1 MSFKSEAANVRAGL
15 NSGSYKKKVDPF
27 KGFFEELTYGL
38 KKRDEEKR
46 QEEKE
51 KRQQARA
58 VARATKAKQDAED
71 KAEKERTDLANF
83 YLTST
88 GQSPTSQNQAA
99 LMTVIKGG
107 NFTDFGSLDKHMS
120 QYSTY
125 NPGTPQDNIDSQM
138 QSAGLLQP
146 GDGPYKAKTEEAN
159 SLSPE
164 GTIKFTGSKGK
175 DVLSMKLDEVRYELG
190 DTSLTTERRS
200 DLERRLKSLTDVKP
214 YEPTTLYKSDGSKV
228 VARTAKEEATYL
240 ADGFNLVEG
249 AKPEKFVKRNLY
261 KEGGQIEVFDQK
273 TYKELTDDGW
283 SNVKPADATTFQK
296 RTLYKDG
303 TKLEVF
309 NQEDL
314 NTAIDAA
321 WSAVEPAAP
330 TEFDNRYVYK
340 DGGELQVFNQA
351 DYDAAITDGWGA
363 AKPAKVTDF
372 KSRTLFKDGAKQFVT
387 TQAEMTAA
395 VNDGWSAIEPAEL
408 EEKVFAQRTLYGE
421 DGTEVRVFTQSELTA
436 LKAEGWSNIKPAK
449 AVTFQ
454 PRTLYGAGRQI
465 EVFSATEMADAL
477 KLGYTSVKTDN
488 EKYVARTY
496 YKEGQEQKVLDQEQQ
511 DALEADGWNGIKLD
525 DISQIM
531 SDLDVDRKT
540 ASQIENGVLK
550 VSTDF
555 AGRPI
560 VIDISQTSSQAVSP
574 EGQAT
579 SEMPQETLDAAL
591 SQFYPNWKENLKL
604 KIMIDGKEVSVT
616 PSQIQ
621 NNESFKIQLEDLT
634 GLEGAFGLG
643 GAINKIIGKAGDI
656 FGAELKAEQNKA
668 ITFMGNLRL
677 NTLINLAAA
686 TAGGLRDSV
695 WNKQQIIATLPEPAR
710 VFEGPIEARNK
721 TRETLRS
728 IQTSL
733 KLLDQ
738 ALASNTVAKAQISQ
752 STITRASLR
761 ELEKTYLTVLK
772 SFEGEL
778 GAVTPLPSSFIK
790 SKSPTSGDKN

>member
-1 MSFKSEAANVRAGL
+1 M
-15 NSGSYKKKVDPF
+15 
-27 KGFFEELTYGL
+27 
-38 KKRDEEKR
+38 
-46 QEEKE
+46 
-51 KRQQARA
+51 
-58 VARATKAKQDAED
+58 
-71 KAEKERTDLANF
+71 
-83 YLTST
+83 
-88 GQSPTSQNQAA
+88 
-99 LMTVIKGG
+99 
-107 NFTDFGSLDKHMS
+107 
-120 QYSTY
+120 
-125 NPGTPQDNIDSQM
+125 
-138 QSAGLLQP
+138 
-146 GDGPYKAKTEEAN
+146 
-159 SLSPE
+159 
-164 GTIKFTGSKGK
+164 
-175 DVLSMKLDEVRYELG
+175 
-190 DTSLTTERRS
+190 
-200 DLERRLKSLTDVKP
+200 
-214 YEPTTLYKSDGSKV
+214 
-228 VARTAKEEATYL
+228 
-240 ADGFNLVEG
+240 
-249 AKPEKFVKRNLY
+249 
-261 KEGGQIEVFDQK
+261 
-273 TYKELTDDGW
+273 
-283 SNVKPADATTFQK
+283 
-296 RTLYKDG
+296 
-303 TKLEVF
+303 
-309 NQEDL
+309 
-314 NTAIDAA
+314 
-321 WSAVEPAAP
+321 
-330 TEFDNRYVYK
+330 
-340 DGGELQVFNQA
+340 
-351 DYDAAITDGWGA
+351 
-363 AKPAKVTDF
+363 
-372 KSRTLFKDGAKQFVT
+372 
-387 TQAEMTAA
+387 
-395 VNDGWSAIEPAEL
+395 
-408 EEKVFAQRTLYGE
+408 YGE
-421 DGTEVRVFTQSELTA
+421 DGTEVRVFTQSDLNTLTQ
-436 LKAEGWSNIKPAK
+436 EGWSNVKPAK
-449 AVTFQ
+449 EVAFAA
-454 PRTLYGAGRQI
+454 RTLYGAGRQI
-465 EVFSATEMADAL
+465 EVFSAAEMADAL

-496 YKEGQEQKVLDQEQQ
+496 YKEGQEQRVLDQEQQ

-579 SEMPQETLDAAL
+579 SEMSPETLDAAL
-591 SQFYPNWKENLKL
+591 SQFYPNWKENLNL

-695 WNKQQIIATLPEPAR
+695 WNKQQIITTLPEPAR

-772 SFEGEL
+772 AFEGEL